1 MSEVSLFEIPNTDLF
16 LPTNLLLNIMKTSIT
31 TSLICYSLIGFASA
45 QPLSYPDTT
54 GEVAVGTFPHL
65 DITSVDV
72 TVNLPN
78 ITFQINLAGSPLD
91 SPSGTNWGK
100 YLIGIHSSP
109 GGAFTGNGW
118 GRPINF
124 APGMTHWIGAW
135 ADAGGDT
142 AGGGTFSYSF
152 ASWNSTSTPTV
163 TKTAT
168 SIIITDSVAN
178 LGLDPGETFSFD
190 VYTSGGGDGD
200 SAVDALSAAAA
211 SIPAWPGPYTTNN
224 VGSPTNAAR
233 QFTMPGTLTF
243 ATWIGGF
250 GLAVADQDAGD
261 DPDLDGLT
269 NLDEFNRN
277 LNPSLDDTDSDG
289 LKDGP
294 EVTAGTN
301 PLNTDSDNDGLSDGA
316 EVNTY
321 STNPLLAD
329 TDTDGENDATEVF
342 QGTNPVSASSSS
354 AARGIPL
361 VDGVRDTSLY
371 GSPLALQTVETSFGD
386 NASEWNA
393 AYSVVSDGKL
403 YLLLT
408 GNLEVGFN
416 KLSIFID
423 SKTGGNNVF
432 DAAGNDNST
441 SMNGMTFDAGFAPDY
456 HLIARRGSGKFD
468 LDIADLDT
476 KQWSSYTNVFGGT
489 VEGRG
494 ITAISNGNTMPIRV
508 AYNGSNIAGIGGSST
523 GNAAD
528 QVAAAAVTTG
538 LELCIDLADLGGV
551 PSGPIKVAIGLT
563 NPDHSFLSNQNLG
576 GLPAPS
582 PNLGTSNIVNFS
594 TLTGDQFFTVGGA
607 VNLNV
612 LSSRLASP
620 NQFEFIAQGLEMGA
634 TYFVQESTT
643 LAGFTNVGASFQA
656 AATVQVFP
664 VPVTPGSVPKKFFR
678 IRKQ

>member
-1 MSEVSLFEIPNTDLF
+1 
-16 LPTNLLLNIMKTSIT
+16 MKTSIT

-45 QPLSYPDTT
+45 QTQNYPDTT
-54 GEVAVGTFPHL
+54 GEVAVGSFPHL

-91 SPSGTNWGK
+91 SPNGTNWGK

-109 GGAFTGNGW
+109 GGAATGNGW

-124 APGMTHWIGAW
+124 SPGMTHWIGNW

-142 AGGGTFSYSF
+142 AGGGAFSYTSN
-152 ASWNSTSTPTV
+152 SWNGSSTPTV
-163 TKTAT
+163 TKTAS
-168 SIIITDSVAN
+168 SIIVTDTVTN

-190 VYTSGGGDGD
+190 VYTSGGGGGD

-211 SIPAWPGPYTTNN
+211 SIPAWSGPYTTNI

-250 GLAVADQDAGD
+250 GLDLADQDEGD

-269 NLDEFNRN
+269 NLNEFNRS
-277 LNPSLDDTDSDG
+277 LNPNSSDTDGDELNDG
-289 LKDGP
+289 A
-294 EVTAGTN
+294 EITAGTN
-301 PLNTDSDNDGLSDGA
+301 PLNRDSDSDGLTDGA
-316 EVNTY
+316 EVNTHM
-321 STNPLLAD
+321 TNPLLAD
-329 TDTDGENDATEVF
+329 TDKDGESDATEIF
-342 QGTNPVSASSSS
+342 QGTNPVLATSSS
-354 AARGIPL
+354 AALGIPL

-371 GSPLALQTVETSFGD
+371 ASPLALQTVETGFGD

-393 AYSVVSDGKL
+393 AYSVISGDKL

-408 GNLEVGFN
+408 GNLEATFN

-423 SKTGGNNVF
+423 SKVNANGNNVF
-432 DAAGNDNST
+432 DSAGNDNSPN
-441 SMNGMTFDAGFAPDY
+441 MNGMTFDAGFEPDY

-468 LDIADLDT
+468 LDIANLDS
-476 KQWSSYTNVFGGT
+476 KVFSSFQNVFGGT

-494 ITAISNGNTMPIRV
+494 ITTAGNGNTMPIRV
-508 AYNGSNIAGIGGSST
+508 AYNGSNTAGIGGSSE

-528 QVAAAAVTTG
+528 QAAAAAVTTG
-538 LELCIDLADLGGV
+538 LEICIDLADLGGV
-551 PSGPIKVAIGLT
+551 PTGPIKVAIVQT
-563 NPDHSFLSNQNLG
+563 NPDHTFLSNQNLG

-582 PNLGTSNIVNFS
+582 PNLGTSNVVNFS
-594 TLTGDQFFTVGGA
+594 TIAGNQFFTIGGA
-607 VNLNV
+607 SNLNV
-612 LSSRLASP
+612 LSSRLASSS
-620 NQFEFIAQGLEMGA
+620 QFEFIAQGLELGA
-634 TYFVQESTT
+634 TYVVQESTT
-643 LAGFTNVGASFQA
+643 LAGFSNVGASFVA
-656 AATVQVFP
+656 GATVQVFP

-678 IRKQ
+678 IRRP